1 MLSEEV
7 ESYRPPKTAKMFVTA
22 MQAAFLKKDG
32 DKMAKEMRQFYFT
45 NDYAGIPEKNW
56 HVSINPSSFNDGE
69 SNLGSSFAKMLEL
82 IRDYAMQRAGNRW
95 SECFEKHMQV
105 LIALLKVL

>member
-32 DKMAKEMRQFYFT
+32 DKMAKEMR
-45 NDYAGIPEKNW
+45 
-56 HVSINPSSFNDGE
+56 
-69 SNLGSSFAKMLEL
+69 
-82 IRDYAMQRAGNRW
+82 
-95 SECFEKHMQV
+95 
-105 LIALLKVL
+105 